1 LQRSIRPSKVDLL
14 LGGDGHLKLLDFKA
28 SPRPALLAS
37 YECQLCTYAH
47 SLETRYGKRLDR
59 LLPYWT
65 AEPRKQ
71 DALMEFPHRLA
82 QVAAAGTY
90 FDQVITQI
98 LQIPMLN
105 FPPATP

>member
-1 LQRSIRPSKVDLL
+1 MQRSIRPSKVDLL

-37 YECQLCTYAH
+37 YEYQLCTYAH
-47 SLETRYGKRLDR
+47 ILATRYGKWPDR
-59 LLPYWT
+59 LLLCWT
-65 AEPRKQ
+65 TGPHKQ

-90 FDQVITQI
+90 FDQVVTKI
-98 LQIPMLN
+98 LQLPMLN